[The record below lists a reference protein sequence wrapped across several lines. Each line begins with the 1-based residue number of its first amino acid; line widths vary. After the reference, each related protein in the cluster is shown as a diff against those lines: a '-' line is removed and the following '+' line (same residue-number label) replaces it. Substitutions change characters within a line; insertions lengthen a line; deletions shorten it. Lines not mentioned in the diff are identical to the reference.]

1 MGCCGN
7 HNSTQVENFS
17 VPNRPQQTQSIYQD
31 DIRTVPTTIHIQ
43 KVKTE
48 KEIFIESASKMH
60 NEYRAKHSAPP
71 LIINEE
77 INKIAQQYAE
87 HLASID
93 TMAHSTN
100 HLNGERLG
108 ENLYWYC
115 GTQIDGAEMT
125 TSWYDEIAE
134 YDFNNPGF
142 QKGTSHFTQVIWKD
156 SKEVGFGYAQSAT
169 GAYFGVAN
177 YLPGGN
183 IDTSEN
189 FRKNVLQS

>member
-17 VPNRPQQTQSIYQD
+17 VPNRYQD

-48 KEIFIESASKMH
+48 KEIFIESALKMH
-60 NEYRAKHSAPP
+60 NEYRAKHGAPP

-93 TMAHSTN
+93 TIVHSTN
-100 HLNGERLG
+100 QLNGERIG
-108 ENLYWYC
+108 ENIYWCC

-142 QKGTSHFTQVIWKD
+142 QKGTSNFTQVIWKD

-177 YLPGGN
+177 YLPCGN
-183 IDTSEN
+183 IGTSEN
-189 FRKNVLQS
+189 FRKNVQKS